1 MILMMG
7 IAGSGKGTQS
17 KLLTDRHGFHL
28 ITMGDVLRMYITGEQ
43 RQKMLRGEL
52 LNDEDIIAII
62 DKVLESIVNGT
73 DILMDGFP
81 RSIPQAEWL
90 LEQSKKGR
98 FPLKMAFH
106 LVASREAVTS
116 RLLDRAR
123 VDDRADAIDK
133 RFDEYERSTVPLL
146 DWLKANGVPV
156 IDVDAERPVEDVYAD
171 LDSHINRAA

>member
-17 KLLTDRHGFHL
+17 KLLADRHGFHL
-28 ITMGDVLRMYITGEQ
+28 VTTGDVLRMYITGEQ

-52 LNDEDIIAII
+52 LNDDDIIAIM
-62 DKVLESIVNGT
+62 DKVLESITNGI

-90 LEQSKKGR
+90 LQQSKEGR

-106 LVASREAVTS
+106 LVASREAVKA

-123 VDDRADAIDK
+123 IDDQTDAIDK
-133 RFDEYERSTVPLL
+133 RFDEYERSTLPLIE
-146 DWLKANGVPV
+146 WLKSNGVPV
-156 IDVDAERPVEDVYAD
+156 IDVDAERSVEEVYQD
-171 LDSHINRAA
+171 LDSHLQQVA